1 MLLAEILALIAV
13 EPLNGETRAKLSM
26 LHRQDVLTSA
36 LLMELAA
43 QSRVGMKDRHVVVL
57 DTLPSRH
64 PLLTACLRLVA
75 KHSGL
80 LSAEQMITR
89 LASELPALRE
99 DLLDG
104 LVRRDILHPPTRKY
118 RLFGT
123 KFYPL
128 RSTQAQNE
136 CLKRF
141 SDAAVGVDSSMS
153 GLALLALACATLA
166 ADHLL
171 TFDDAESAKAR
182 LRELREEISSALAT
196 DAAPGDE
203 VYATAL
209 LEAVDLAIRQRL
221 HP

>member
-1 MLLAEILALIAV
+1 MLLAEVLALIAV
-13 EPLNGETRAKLSM
+13 EPANGETRPKLAM

-43 QSRVGMKDRHVVVL
+43 QSRVGLKDRLVVVL

-64 PLLTACLRLVA
+64 PLLTASLRLVA
-75 KHSGL
+75 KHSGQL
-80 LSAEQMITR
+80 TADQMIAR
-89 LASELPALRE
+89 LASDLPALRE

-104 LVRRDILHPPTRKY
+104 LVRRDILHPPNRKY

-141 SDAAVGVDSSMS
+141 SDAAVGVDASMS
-153 GLALLALACATLA
+153 GLALLALACSTRA

-171 TFDDAESAKAR
+171 TFENSESAKAR
-182 LRELREEISSALAT
+182 LRELREEISAALSADST
-196 DAAPGDE
+196 PGDE
-203 VYATAL
+203 VFANAL
-209 LEAVDLAIRQRL
+209 LEAVDLALQQRL
-221 HP
+221 QR